1 MLFENFLL
9 LFHTKISYYSYICN
23 ALLIIIYECNT
34 KQIKNKIIHEYSI
47 KIK

>member
-9 LFHTKISYYSYICN
+9 LFHTKISYYSYISN
-23 ALLIIIYECNT
+23 ALLIIIYERNT

>member
-9 LFHTKISYYSYICN
+9 LFHTKISYYSCICN
-23 ALLIIIYECNT
+23 ALLKIIYECNT
-34 KQIKNKIIHEYSI
+34 KNIKNKIIHEYSM